1 MRRILTAAFG
11 LALIATPLAA
21 CKKGESAEDG
31 APAASPAQNL
41 AEGKAFLEKNAKEPG
56 VVTLP
61 SGVQYKPITAAP
73 ETAAKPGP
81 TDEVKVH
88 YEGKFLNGTVFDSSF
103 ERGVP
108 ATFPLNGVIP
118 GWGEALQHM
127 RVGDAWMIYIPS
139 ELAYGEHPEEHGAG
153 ELPPNSTLTFRVQL
167 LAILPSFGL
176 GGMLPPIAPAH

>member
-1 MRRILTAAFG
+1 M
-11 LALIATPLAA
+11 
-21 CKKGESAEDG
+21 
-31 APAASPAQNL
+31 
-41 AEGKAFLEKNAKEPG
+41 
-56 VVTLP
+56 
-61 SGVQYKPITAAP
+61 
-73 ETAAKPGP
+73 
-81 TDEVKVH
+81 
-88 YEGKFLNGTVFDSSF
+88 FDSSF

-127 RVGDAWMIYIPS
+127 RVGDEWMIYIPS

>member
-1 MRRILTAAFG
+1 M
-11 LALIATPLAA
+11 
-21 CKKGESAEDG
+21 
-31 APAASPAQNL
+31 
-41 AEGKAFLEKNAKEPG
+41 
-56 VVTLP
+56 
-61 SGVQYKPITAAP
+61 QYKPITAAP

-127 RVGDAWMIYIPS
+127 RVGDEWMIYIPS